1 MAGMVYFPGTED
13 TDTVSIGLWL
23 LSHAQF
29 ISFELGAWQYLI
41 MYNMILKKKRHR
53 LHSFMGKKRDMF

>member
-1 MAGMVYFPGTED
+1 MSILASAAKLGPYNLFFFFGMFWRSTGLMAGMVYFPGTED

-29 ISFELGAWQYLI
+29 ISFELGA
-41 MYNMILKKKRHR
+41 
-53 LHSFMGKKRDMF
+53 